1 MALGL
6 FLFFAASAVDSATVT
21 AAADAAAADAAAAT
35 AAANVSADVAPEA
48 ALQYLQGAGIR
59 TRDTAT
65 ADRCA
70 TTEIHSPFLTGYSV
84 QTFQN
89 LQSGP
94 VFSKLSLFLF
104 LRREI

>member
-21 AAADAAAADAAAAT
+21 AAADAAAAT

-48 ALQYLQGAGIR
+48 ALYLQGAGIR

-89 LQSGP
+89 LPSGP
-94 VFSKLSLFLF
+94 VLSKLSLFLF

>member
-1 MALGL
+1 MAVGL

-21 AAADAAAADAAAAT
+21 AAADDAAAT

-94 VFSKLSLFLF
+94 VLSKLSLFLF